1 MPSKAQKGQARPSEW
16 QSWPEQARPHYIK
29 LFALQERLRA
39 HLKMAQQLA
48 LKNYQLNYPENARKT
63 QPIRIAGRYE
73 DYLKKYRED
82 QWPEIKFYLLRMRQE
97 IQDIRAAYKGGRPP
111 KWYESISMVETL
123 AEEIWEKM
131 ELIQIHLILT
141 LQGNNQA
148 LRESNKV
155 IIDETARVLI
165 IARDIREVLLFVPL
179 DRAKIGLDKYGFEA
193 IIDLSEQHYLDLTQI
208 QLWQRSQQKKTRG

>member
-1 MPSKAQKGQARPSEW
+1 
-16 QSWPEQARPHYIK
+16 
-29 LFALQERLRA
+29 
-39 HLKMAQQLA
+39 MAQQLA
-48 LKNYQLNYPENARKT
+48 LKNYQLYHDGNPRKT

-97 IQDIRAAYKGGRPP
+97 IQDIKAAYKGGRPP

-123 AEEIWEKM
+123 AEQIWEKM

-193 IIDLSEQHYLDLTQI
+193 IINLALEQQHYLDLTPI
-208 QLWQRSQQKKTRG
+208 WQRSQSKTKKG